1 MRMRCIPLLMTAA
14 LFVQAQ
20 QDPLVSK
27 SVGDLYIPVELVKT
41 LRADRVH
48 RGDPVEFTTLEAV
61 LIGQNLV
68 MPPHSNLFGRIV
80 GAAPRQG
87 DKSSWLVLLVERA
100 EWKQHSIPLHAFISS
115 QIRYV
120 PTPNPHTNLA
130 DNATPSNMPSRAGLG
145 RIRTR
150 TPTETNQSSLPRF
163 PEEKTTQSQ
172 GQIMARV
179 PTLEN
184 VRIVRDKDGISYLVS
199 AKTNLK
205 LPSGAAFMLQ
215 NCPVTSE
222 QSAAVAPH

>member
-1 MRMRCIPLLMTAA
+1 MTAA

-27 SVGDLYIPVELVKT
+27 PVGDLYIPAELVKT
-41 LRADRVH
+41 LRADKVH

-87 DKSSWLVLLVERA
+87 DKPSWLVLLVERA
-100 EWKQHSIPLHAFISS
+100 EWKGHNVPLHAFISS
-115 QIRYV
+115 QIRFV
-120 PTPNPHTNLA
+120 PTPNPNTNLA
-130 DNATPSNMPSRAGLG
+130 DNATPGNVPRRAGLG
-145 RIRTR
+145 RIRTP
-150 TPTETNQSSLPRF
+150 TPTETSQPSLPKF
-163 PEEKTTQSQ
+163 PEEKTGQSQ

-179 PTLEN
+179 PTLDN
-184 VRIVRDKDGISYLVS
+184 VRIVRDQGGISYLVS

-205 LPSGAAFMLQ
+205 LPGGTAFMLQ
-215 NCPVTSE
+215 NRPATND
-222 QSAAVAPH
+222 QSAAAAPH